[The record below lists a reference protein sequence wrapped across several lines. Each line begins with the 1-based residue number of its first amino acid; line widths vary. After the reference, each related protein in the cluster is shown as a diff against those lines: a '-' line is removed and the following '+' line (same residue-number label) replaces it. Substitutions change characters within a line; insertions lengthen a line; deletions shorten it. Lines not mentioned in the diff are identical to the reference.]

1 MVFKSLVSLPA
12 CDVMVSDGLQA
23 PGYPLM
29 YQAWAR
35 TETEAKKAAPQTAAR
50 VLCHLSYGFK
60 PYHSKI
66 VPRSSI
72 LEAAR
77 GDEPVTT
84 LMLRNIPNK
93 YTQNSLMQEIC
104 ARGFRGA
111 FDFFYLPMD
120 VHNRSNVAYAF
131 LNFIS
136 PKEAEN
142 FRNEFHG
149 RQFHRV
155 RSRKV
160 AAVSNAHLQGLEA
173 NLQHFEHRVVLLS
186 RNDQYRPVVF
196 RNGHRVKFEDALN
209 EVRAKQQSAVATA
222 TLESSAKVA
231 CHAGGALRVDLQ
243 ENLHILLEARM
254 HEALIQLPICGAKPD
269 FSSFSSGIQEGR
281 SHLAQ
286 VGLNDMDLS
295 RPGPIASELIQ
306 SDGWHC
312 NRFLASSLGPVGQ
325 ELQDFPDP
333 CKFWL

>member
-1 MVFKSLVSLPA
+1 LKSVVSLPP
-12 CDVMVSDGLQA
+12 CDAMVSDCLQA
-23 PGYPLM
+23 SRHHGIPS
-29 YQAWAR
+29 
-35 TETEAKKAAPQTAAR
+35 
-50 VLCHLSYGFK
+50 LSAQCTGISPMGEEPIEDGNRSRKCFK

-77 GDEPVTT
+77 ADEPVTT

-120 VHNRSNVAYAF
+120 VHNRSNVSYAF

-136 PKEAEN
+136 PTEAEN

-149 RQFHRV
+149 RQFHGV

-160 AAVSNAHLQGLEA
+160 AAVSNAHLQGLQA

-209 EVRAKQQSAVATA
+209 EVRAKRQSAVATA
-222 TLESSAKVA
+222 TLESAEVA
-231 CHAGGALRVDLQ
+231 CHAGGALTVDLQ
-243 ENLHILLEARM
+243 ENLRILLEVRL
-254 HEALIQLPICGAKPD
+254 HEALIQLPICGEPD
-269 FSSFSSGIQEGR
+269 LSSFSSGIQQRR

-286 VGLNDMDLS
+286 QVGPNDMDLS
-295 RPGPIASELIQ
+295 RPGQIASELIQ
-306 SDGWHC
+306 SDVDAWHR
-312 NRFLASSLGPVGQ
+312 NRFLASSPFGPVGQ

>member
-1 MVFKSLVSLPA
+1 
-12 CDVMVSDGLQA
+12 
-23 PGYPLM
+23 
-29 YQAWAR
+29 
-35 TETEAKKAAPQTAAR
+35 
-50 VLCHLSYGFK
+50 
-60 PYHSKI
+60 
-66 VPRSSI
+66 
-72 LEAAR
+72 
-77 GDEPVTT
+77 
-84 LMLRNIPNK
+84 
-93 YTQNSLMQEIC
+93 
-104 ARGFRGA
+104 
-111 FDFFYLPMD
+111 MD

>member
-1 MVFKSLVSLPA
+1 MVLKSVVSLPP
-12 CDVMVSDGLQA
+12 CDAMVSDYLQA
-23 PGYPLM
+23 SRDHGIPSLSAECTGISPDVPGMGEEPVEDGN
-29 YQAWAR
+29 R
-35 TETEAKKAAPQTAAR
+35 SRK
-50 VLCHLSYGFK
+50 CFK

-77 GDEPVTT
+77 ADEPVTT

-160 AAVSNAHLQGLEA
+160 AAVSNAHLQGLQA

-209 EVRAKQQSAVATA
+209 EVRAKRQSAVATA
-222 TLESSAKVA
+222 TFESAKA
-231 CHAGGALRVDLQ
+231 CHAGGALTVDLQ
-243 ENLHILLEARM
+243 ENLRILLEARL
-254 HEALIQLPICGAKPD
+254 HEALQLPVCGEPD
-269 FSSFSSGIQEGR
+269 LSSFSSGIQECR

-286 VGLNDMDLS
+286 QVGPNDMNLS
-295 RPGPIASELIQ
+295 RPGQVASELIQ
-306 SDGWHC
+306 SDAWQC
-312 NRFLASSLGPVGQ
+312 NRFLASSPFGPVGQ
-325 ELQDFPDP
+325 ELQDFPDL